1 MATGFR
7 GAGRSL
13 IAAAGL
19 LPLVLNAAPDVQLSM
34 TVDPLVPT
42 PGQPVE
48 FTVVATN
55 VGTSPAGS
63 VVVNDRLSAAL
74 AIPVGLSPFPSSG
87 TYDPLTG
94 VWSVG
99 TLASGASATLV
110 IPAVVVASP
119 QPPCS
124 VNAASAGVAN
134 DANASNDRAVAAV
147 KTSTAVRCIDLA
159 VVSTGGSLSGCDDTY
174 EMKYWV
180 TFANAGPDDASTVY
194 LDMTQSPAIIP
205 KLRFSTDGCAGLRCT
220 YASVPAGTSITAHVK
235 TDTLG
240 FNKNKFVTLAF
251 AMSSADVDYDPDD
264 NQVADQLSIP
274 KTPECGYYNS
284 SGTGCFIATAAYGS
298 VLEPHVAALRRFRDE
313 YLARTELGRAF
324 IRYYYRQSPPVA
336 ALIARHASLR
346 LLVRALLTPIVFA
359 IELPRTTAALG
370 VLALA
375 WLLSRRRSLGLPSAA
390 GA

>member
-124 VNAASAGVAN
+124 VNAASAVVAN

-298 VLEPHVAALRRFRDE
+298 PLEPHVAALRRFRDQ

-324 IRYYYRQSPPVA
+324 IRFYYRHSPPIA
-336 ALIARHASLR
+336 AVIARHEWLR
-346 LLVRALLTPIVFA
+346 LLVRMLLTPVVLAVEYPIPAGALVSLA
-359 IELPRTTAALG
+359 MALLLTRRTT
-370 VLALA
+370 
-375 WLLSRRRSLGLPSAA
+375 RRRGIAS
-390 GA
+390 